1 MGQKM
6 ESAFKMHPNG
16 ADSNGGGGVSIHVG
30 LKANPTGDSS
40 PSASPHIKSSA
51 TTSLLSTLQ
60 RHRKN
65 KIESSA
71 GKQLKVA
78 EEKRV
83 KRSSSSSFKTFFN
96 KIGSRGMLL
105 YGSRQEVVPTSTAMM
120 ANDPKQPLFNK
131 NEKDPST
138 SPPLPI
144 SLTAKKPQVYH
155 RHSLSSHSR
164 SEFFTYIKC
173 DDPTD
178 GLSWDRKES
187 LERGQENNS
196 VITETPEEDQREVKK
211 SSSLKR
217 SHFPYSF
224 LRSKLGTLPEDD
236 KHQLIPNESTSSTA
250 NRNTLDV
257 SRQNSITSL
266 DYHHHPQQRNPP
278 ARQLSTVQ
286 RLSRHLSSSNAESG
300 YDSDSG
306 RNVDSGGELAPK
318 WSPGGTSCDD
328 EPQQQD
334 VTRRASR
341 QLIIR
346 QLTETEDVGI
356 VTRLKLLP
364 NSTARQIPVVTGM
377 MENGAAFRCV
387 GWPGVLFL
395 ILFIIAVLCHLG
407 RD

>member
-6 ESAFKMHPNG
+6 EAAFKMHPNG
-16 ADSNGGGGVSIHVG
+16 GDSNGVAGGGVAIHVG
-30 LKANPTGDSS
+30 LKATGDSFAG
-40 PSASPHIKSSA
+40 PPHIKSSA
-51 TTSLLSTLQ
+51 TTSLLTTLQ

-78 EEKRV
+78 EEKRE
-83 KRSSSSSFKTFFN
+83 KRSSNSSFKTFFN

-105 YGSRQEVVPTSTAMM
+105 YGSRQEVVPTSPAIM
-120 ANDPKQPLFNK
+120 ANAPKQPLFNK
-131 NEKDPST
+131 NEKDPFT
-138 SPPLPI
+138 SPPMPVTL
-144 SLTAKKPQVYH
+144 AKKPQIYH

-178 GLSWDRKES
+178 GLSWDRKS
-187 LERGQENNS
+187 PERGHEKNKPRVGEES
-196 VITETPEEDQREVKK
+196 HEEEDHREVKK
-211 SSSLKR
+211 GSSLKR

-236 KHQLIPNESTSSTA
+236 KHQLIPNESISPASH
-250 NRNTLDV
+250 RDTLDV
-257 SRQNSITSL
+257 TRQNSITSL
-266 DYHHHPQQRNPP
+266 DCHHHPQQRNPQV
-278 ARQLSTVQ
+278 RQLSTVQ

-306 RNVDSGGELAPK
+306 RNVDSGGEK

-346 QLTETEDVGI
+346 RLSETEDVGI

-364 NSTARQIPVVTGM
+364 NSTDRQIPVVTGM
-377 MENGAAFRCV
+377 MENGAAFRWV
-387 GWPGVLFL
+387 VWPVGVLFL
-395 ILFIIAVLCHLG
+395 ILFIIVSFG
-407 RD
+407 GEIEI